1 MTVVH
6 DDPRRARRERAFDG
20 RVRLRRH
27 QAPEPAVFRGERRR
41 GGIGLGLVNN
51 AGDPFHVDRDVDA
64 HGSKLSAVFTL
75 HYKVLDKLPTVAQLD
90 AMVAP
95 KPLHDRALDNLRF
108 IRQTMERAGAFT
120 AVPGWG
126 QVAVGAT
133 ALAAAWLAA
142 RQTTPELWLAVWLG
156 EAIVAFVIGGSA
168 MVRKAYAVNDPI
180 LSGPG
185 RRFGLSF
192 LPPMVVGGLLTV
204 ALYRAGLWRT
214 LPGTWLLLYGTGFV
228 TGGAFSVR
236 IVPVMG
242 ICFMLAGSAAL
253 FGPAWGNFLM
263 AAGFG
268 GLHIVF
274 GMIIARR
281 YGG

>member
-1 MTVVH
+1 MSS
-6 DDPRRARRERAFDG
+6 PRP
-20 RVRLRRH
+20 LR
-27 QAPEPAVFRGERRR
+27 
-41 GGIGLGLVNN
+41 
-51 AGDPFHVDRDVDA
+51 
-64 HGSKLSAVFTL
+64 
-75 HYKVLDKLPTVAQLD
+75 
-90 AMVAP
+90 
-95 KPLHDRALDNLRF
+95 DRAVDDLRF
-108 IRQTMERAGAFT
+108 IRQTMERAGSFT

-133 ALAAAWLAA
+133 ALAAAFLAA
-142 RQTTPELWLAVWLG
+142 RQPSVELWLAAWLG
-156 EAIVAFVIGGSA
+156 EAIVALVIGGWT

-185 RRFGLSF
+185 RRFWLSF
-192 LPPMVVGGLLTV
+192 IPPMAVGGLLTV
-204 ALYRAGLWRT
+204 ALYRAGHWQA
-214 LPGTWLLLYGTGFV
+214 LPGAWLLLYGTGFV

-242 ICFMLAGSAAL
+242 LCFMLAGAVAL
-253 FGPAWGNFLM
+253 FGPAAWGNWVL

-274 GMIIARR
+274 GGIIARR